1 MGSDPTPPLGF
12 LDRLAP
18 LHLVLDAAG
27 RVVSH
32 GPTVARLFAG
42 RRLQGL
48 EFERLFESR
57 GQVLVENSA
66 DFPQVAGKRLR
77 LVLRGEDLSLRLRG
91 VILPISGGWLVNLS
105 FGIDITRAVAS
116 LQLNDADFAPTD
128 LAMELL
134 YLAEANAAVTG
145 ELGALAQ
152 RLDRARRQAR
162 EEAETDPLTGLH
174 NRRACDSHLARLCR
188 EGEPFALMHID
199 LDHFKAVNDRF
210 GHAAGDHV
218 LAHAAA
224 SMKAACRAGD
234 SLARVGG
241 DEFVLLLP
249 GMEDARTV
257 LNIGLRMVA
266 RLSRPIP
273 WRDQSCEISASIGFV
288 LVDPGMRAHP
298 IRVLAEADHALYAA
312 KMAGR
317 AQVKQARLPPDAV

>member
-1 MGSDPTPPLGF
+1 MGINQIPPYGF

-18 LHLVLDAAG
+18 LHLVLDAKG

-42 RRLQGL
+42 RPLQGA
-48 EFERLFESR
+48 EFTRLFESR
-57 GQVLVENSA
+57 GQVLVESLA
-66 DFPQVAGKRLR
+66 DFPHIAGHRLR
-77 LVLRGEDLSLRLRG
+77 LVLRGEDMPLRLRG
-91 VILPISGGWLVNLS
+91 VILPMGQGWLVNLS
-105 FGIDITRAVAS
+105 FGIDITRAVAL

-162 EEAETDPLTGLH
+162 EEAETDPLTGLR
-174 NRRACDSHLARLCR
+174 NRRACESQLARLCR

-218 LAHAAA
+218 LAHVAEV
-224 SMKAACRAGD
+224 MKSGCRAGD

-257 LNIGLRMVA
+257 LNLGLRMVA

-273 WRDQSCEISASIGFV
+273 WQDHSCEISASIGFV
-288 LVDPGMRAHP
+288 LVEPGARAQP
-298 IRVLAEADHALYAA
+298 IRVLAEADDALYAA
-312 KMAGR
+312 KKAGR
-317 AQVKQARLPPDAV
+317 ARVKQAREPPHAA